1 MVKNICILGAN
12 VVHYAL
18 AVREQETSGMV
29 TVVKL
34 NTAGEARIQY
44 EGEVVRRLEHGVV
57 IQAYWKRA
65 TTDLGYVR
73 FEPGDCFTE
82 YYYSDRWYNIFDIA
96 GAAGQRKGWYCNIAQ
111 PASIFDERIEQVDL
125 LLDVWVDPRGAPLVL
140 DEDEFEAD
148 HLMSAEVRQGALK
161 GLHELLEMIA
171 AQREPFVYASP
182 TGQG

>member
-1 MVKNICILGAN
+1 
-12 VVHYAL
+12 
-18 AVREQETSGMV
+18 MV

-34 NTAGEARIQY
+34 NTSGEARIQY
-44 EGEVVRRLEHGVV
+44 EGDIVKYLENGVV

-96 GAAGQRKGWYCNIAQ
+96 DADGQRKGWYCNIAQ

-125 LLDVWVDPRGAPLVL
+125 LLDVWVDPRGVPLVL

-148 HLMSAEVRQGALK
+148 NTLNAELRKAALD

-171 AQREPFVYASP
+171 AQKEPFVFTFP
-182 TGQG
+182 LEKG

>member
-1 MVKNICILGAN
+1 
-12 VVHYAL
+12 
-18 AVREQETSGMV
+18 MV

-44 EGEVVRRLEHGVV
+44 EGEIIRHLNHAVV

-65 TTDLGYVR
+65 TIDLGYVR

-96 GAAGQRKGWYCNIAQ
+96 GAAGQRKGWYCNITQ

-125 LLDVWVDPRGAPLVL
+125 LLDVWVDSRGKPLVL
-140 DEDEFEAD
+140 DEDEFAAD
-148 HLMSAEVRQGALK
+148 SIMSAEVRQGALD
-161 GLHELLEMIA
+161 GLHELLELIA
-171 AQREPFVYASP
+171 SQSEPFVYVSAH
-182 TGQG
+182 GQGQT